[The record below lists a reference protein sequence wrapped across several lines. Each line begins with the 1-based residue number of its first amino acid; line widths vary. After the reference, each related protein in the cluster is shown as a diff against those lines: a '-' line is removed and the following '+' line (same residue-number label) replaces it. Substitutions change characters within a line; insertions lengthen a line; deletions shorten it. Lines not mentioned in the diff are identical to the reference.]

1 MWFFM
6 YSCYFFSLV
15 SFVMLGIVF
24 FQSLHPFLVFKASP
38 MSFLILTSIVYLF
51 AETLVIFF
59 FVGTGVSVKEYML
72 EHKIF
77 GDFHKRMI
85 TIKRTMYPPQLLNI
99 LILMIAF
106 ILYGAADTGKI
117 PHLVYQGLLLAG
129 IWHFCYAKIIQHK
142 SFREN
147 TFIILEMSGLR
158 PASRS
163 KTSPNVL
170 DR

>member
-6 YSCYFFSLV
+6 YSCYALSLA
-15 SFVMLGIVF
+15 SLVMLGIVF
-24 FQSLHPFLVFKASP
+24 LQSFTPFPVFKASP

-72 EHKIF
+72 EHKIT
-77 GDFHKRMI
+77 GNFHKRMI

-99 LILMIAF
+99 LILMTAF

-117 PHLVYQGLLLAG
+117 PVWMYRGLLLAG
-129 IWHFCYAKIIQHK
+129 VIHFCYAKIIQHR

-147 TFIILEMSGLR
+147 TFIILEMAGIKGSQYLI
-158 PASRS
+158 PQ
-163 KTSPNVL
+163 
-170 DR
+170 